1 MGIYPKNEKVII
13 ACHKRIIISCHMQ
26 EDLTKRNMCKGAI
39 AVLNDPVYKTR
50 DIRTMLREI
59 PQ

>member
-1 MGIYPKNEKVII
+1 MSQKGNNIMSH
-13 ACHKRIIISCHMQ
+13 AGGF
-26 EDLTKRNMCKGAI
+26 DKRNMCKGAI